1 MYYDRSFLDNA
12 EIPQRYSDMILD
24 RLWRA
29 QAGQYFCVSTKSASK
44 KWRDTFFKRSELG
57 KVAAFIE
64 DNRDKDLYF
73 CPHGFSKPERRKEY
87 AVTPHMLWS
96 DLDEV
101 DPAKIKLKPTI
112 AIESSVGR
120 FVGLWLLDGDMTEAL
135 NRRLSYHIG
144 ADKSGW
150 DFTQVLRIPGTT
162 NYKYASMPRTRI
174 LWSDGATYTV
184 KELERTLPRLK
195 DEDKPRD
202 TGDASEVYKRA
213 EKKLPHWLRRELMDG
228 NPVEGQR
235 SEMIWKLENGLIEA
249 GLSTE
254 EAFVLIKASPWNK
267 FAGRRNEDEQLEREL
282 DKIVKR
288 HLNGSK
294 RHAVTETKRSAHRE
308 EDDEEDEEVRLLFRP
323 MDTVEEENINWIWYP
338 YLARGEL
345 TILEGDPGLGKSY
358 LAQMVCAHISDGR
371 GLPLVKEFPTVTG
384 STVYFDMENS
394 AGTVTKKRLATN
406 GLKHMERFVQCEEPF
421 SVEDQNAWDIVND
434 YFETHKPT
442 VAVFDTV
449 NTYLGKADAFK
460 STEAQQ
466 AFMKFRDL
474 AQRFNCAVITLR
486 HLTKSSK
493 ERALYRGQGNIAF
506 AGIARVIITVG
517 QIPNDDDEEKRV
529 MAVTKLNIA
538 RHPKALTFFIRELPD
553 TSKEKDRSEFKWG
566 EFIELTSDDILAA
579 LPIKGKDADAAGVKK
594 FLKAQLGKGP
604 QDRTKIERMCDARS
618 ITLKALKKACEELG
632 VITEVSGQG
641 KERRT
646 LLRLAEK
653 PKRYLARIRQE
664 RHTTH

>member
-1 MYYDRSFLDNA
+1 
-12 EIPQRYSDMILD
+12 MILQ
-24 RLWRA
+24 RIWRA
-29 QAGQYFCVSTKSASK
+29 QAGQWFCVSTKSASK
-44 KWRDTFFKRSELG
+44 KWRDNFFKRSELA
-57 KVAAFIE
+57 KVDAFIE

-87 AVTPHMLWS
+87 AVTPHLLWS

-101 DPAKIKLKPTI
+101 NPAKIKLKPTI

-144 ADKSGW
+144 ADRSGW

-162 NYKYASMPRTRI
+162 NYKYVSMPRTRI
-174 LWSDGATYTV
+174 LWSDGHTYTV

-195 DEDKPRD
+195 DEEKRD
-202 TGDASEVYKRA
+202 TSDASEVYKRVQN
-213 EKKLPHWLRRELMDG
+213 KLPHWLRKALMKG
-228 NPVEGQR
+228 QPKVGQR
-235 SEMIWKLENGLIEA
+235 SDMLWKMENDLIEA
-249 GLSTE
+249 GLTTE
-254 EAFVLIKASPWNK
+254 EAFVLIKSSSWNK

-288 HLNGSK
+288 HVNGSK
-294 RHAVTETKRSAHRE
+294 PHDHTRPIRRRP
-308 EDDEEDEEVRLLFRP
+308 EDDDDEDTEVRLLFKP

-358 LAQMVCAHISDGR
+358 LAQMMCAHISDGR
-371 GLPLVKEFPTVTG
+371 LLPTVKEFPTVTG

-394 AGTVTKKRLATN
+394 AGTVTKKRLSTN
-406 GLKHMERFVQCEEPF
+406 GLKHMERFIQCEEPF
-421 SVEDQNAWDIVND
+421 SVEDKNAWGMVQD
-434 YFETHKPT
+434 YFEEHKPT

-466 AFMKFRDL
+466 AFMKFREL
-474 AQRFNCAVITLR
+474 AQRYNCAVITLR

-517 QIPNDDDEEKRV
+517 QMPNDDDEEKRV

-553 TSKEKDRSEFKWG
+553 TAKEKDRSEFKWG
-566 EFIELTSDDILAA
+566 EFVELTSDDILAA
-579 LPIKGKDADAAGVKK
+579 LPLKGKDADAGGVKK
-594 FLKAQLGKGP
+594 FLKAQLAKGA
-604 QDRTKIERMCDARS
+604 QDRVRIERMCDARS
-618 ITLKALKKACEELG
+618 ITLKALRKACQELG
-632 VITEVSGQG
+632 VVTEVSGQG

-653 PKRYLARIRQE
+653 PKRYLERVRQE